1 MKPKGL
7 CGFDSRVSH
16 IPSKNHAK
24 KSQKSLSITGIVI
37 SRFAVILAFNDENS
51 ISRQSLTGIEIN
63 SQKNLIYLFINMAI
77 TFAFG
82 GISLKT
88 LLDDMQG

>member
-1 MKPKGL
+1 MISV
-7 CGFDSRVSH
+7 FSH
-16 IPSKNHAK
+16 ANA
-24 KSQKSLSITGIVI
+24 I
-37 SRFAVILAFNDENS
+37 SN
-51 ISRQSLTGIEIN
+51 QSLTGVEID

-88 LLDDMQG
+88 LLDDMQDWDQSQEHALWVEGKKHTKTL

>member
-1 MKPKGL
+1 MPKKA
-7 CGFDSRVSH
+7 RR
-16 IPSKNHAK
+16 A
-24 KSQKSLSITGIVI
+24 LSITGIVI
-37 SRFAVILAFNDENS
+37 AGFAMISVFNYANL
-51 ISRQSLTGIEIN
+51 ISSQSLTGIEID

-88 LLDDMQG
+88 LLDDMQD